1 LTPAAGGTGNRA
13 AATGR
18 LPSRALTAAALLAAA
33 CAAAPQGPPAVRWGV
48 DECSHCHMIL
58 SDPRFA
64 AVARGAAGAEARF
77 DDLGCLVAFLG
88 ERGGDQARRDEGW
101 QVWVHDAGG
110 EGWLPAAE
118 AWYTRGSRLATPM
131 GSGLRAWP
139 SREAAAPGGEP
150 LPWTRVRDE
159 PALPPT

>member
-1 LTPAAGGTGNRA
+1 
-13 AATGR
+13 
-18 LPSRALTAAALLAAA
+18 
-33 CAAAPQGPPAVRWGV
+33 
-48 DECSHCHMIL
+48 MIL

-64 AVARGAAGAEARF
+64 AVVRGADGEEARF

-88 ERGGDQARRDEGW
+88 ERGGEEGW

-110 EGWLPAAE
+110 EGWLTASQ
-118 AWYTRGSRLATPM
+118 AWYTRGSRLVTPM

-139 SREAAAPGGEP
+139 SREAAARGGEP

-159 PALPPT
+159 PALPST